1 MFTAT
6 VAVSLLLA
14 ALLSASVAMKLSH
27 KPAVVENYA
36 KAGVPEE
43 RLNLLAA
50 VLGAGVAGLIAGLF
64 WAPIGIAAGIG
75 LVLYFLLAVAAHVR
89 ADDAKNAV
97 MPVIIML
104 VSALTLYLRIA
115 TA

>member
-6 VAVSLLLA
+6 VAVSILLA

-43 RLNLLAA
+43 RLNSSPPS
-50 VLGAGVAGLIAGLF
+50 
-64 WAPIGIAAGIG
+64 WA
-75 LVLYFLLAVAAHVR
+75 R
-89 ADDAKNAV
+89 ASPD
-97 MPVIIML
+97 
-104 VSALTLYLRIA
+104 
-115 TA
+115 